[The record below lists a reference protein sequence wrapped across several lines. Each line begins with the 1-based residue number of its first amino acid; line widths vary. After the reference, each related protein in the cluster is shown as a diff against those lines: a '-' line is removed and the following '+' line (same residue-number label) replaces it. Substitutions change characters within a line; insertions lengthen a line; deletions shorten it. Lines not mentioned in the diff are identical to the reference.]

1 MLKCLHFFPA
11 AGLLYD
17 DR

>member
-11 AGLLYD
+11 AGLLFD